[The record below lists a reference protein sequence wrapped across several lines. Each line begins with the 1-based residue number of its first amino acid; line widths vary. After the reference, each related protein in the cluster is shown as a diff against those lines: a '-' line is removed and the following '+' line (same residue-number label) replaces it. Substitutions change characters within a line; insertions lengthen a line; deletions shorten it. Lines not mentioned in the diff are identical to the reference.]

1 MSSLDEFLDD
11 LVVANRI
18 LANEGVVDGFGHVS
32 GRHPDRADR
41 FFLSCSR
48 SPQLVTRADLMEY
61 DLDCNPI
68 DQAGRAMY
76 AERPIHGAIYK
87 ARPDVHG
94 VVHNHAHTL
103 IPFGVTALKLRQLI
117 HTSGGMGREVPVW
130 DIRDKFGDTD
140 LLVTT
145 MAQGDDLAHRL
156 GANRVALM
164 RGHGVA
170 VAGMNVRHAVYVS
183 VYVMVNAKLQLEAMK
198 WGEVSFLT
206 DGEIEATEKMAASP
220 LSQNRVWEY
229 WKMRC
234 GLA

>member
-1 MSSLDEFLDD
+1 MSSLNEFLDD

-18 LANEGVVDGFGHVS
+18 LANEGVVDGFGHIS
-32 GRHPDRADR
+32 ARHPDRPDR

-48 SPQLVTRADLMEY
+48 SPELVTRDDLMEF

-68 DQAGRAMY
+68 DQAGRTMY

-87 ARPDVHG
+87 ARPDLMS

-103 IPFGVTALKLRQLI
+103 IPFGVTALKLRQII
-117 HTSGGMGREVPVW
+117 HTSGGMGREIPVW
-130 DIRDKFGDTD
+130 DIRDKFGETD
-140 LLVTT
+140 LLVRT
-145 MAQGDDLAHRL
+145 MAQGDDLAAKL
-156 GANRVALM
+156 GTNRVALM

-170 VAGMNVRHAVYVS
+170 VAGMNTRHAVYVS

-198 WGEVSFLT
+198 CGEVTFLS
-206 DGEIEATEKMAASP
+206 DGEIEATEAMAASP

-234 GLA
+234 GLT